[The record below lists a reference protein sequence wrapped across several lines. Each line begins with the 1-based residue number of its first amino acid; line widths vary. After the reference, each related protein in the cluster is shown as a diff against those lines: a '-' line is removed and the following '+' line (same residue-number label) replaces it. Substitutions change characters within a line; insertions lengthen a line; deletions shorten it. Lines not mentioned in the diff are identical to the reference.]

1 MTFSSASTSLCE
13 VDDVAA
19 IAAGTVGLRAGGGG
33 RAACWRVA
41 GAMAGASGALGAT
54 GAAVLAAAVAVG
66 LVLGKTLRAI
76 GRGLGSGTFGLV
88 AASAVHVD
96 NPEASKPKA
105 SAKLVAR
112 AVDRNALARA
122 DRVTA
127 LLRGESF
134 NR

>member
-1 MTFSSASTSLCE
+1 M
-13 VDDVAA
+13 
-19 IAAGTVGLRAGGGG
+19 
-33 RAACWRVA
+33 
-41 GAMAGASGALGAT
+41 GAV
-54 GAAVLAAAVAVG
+54 VLAAAAAAG
-66 LVLGKTLRAI
+66 LVLGTTLRAI
-76 GRGLGSGTFGLV
+76 GRGFGSGTFGLV

-96 NPEASKPKA
+96 NPEASTPRAKTPKA
-105 SAKLVAR
+105 ETRKASTRLVAR

>member
-1 MTFSSASTSLCE
+1 
-13 VDDVAA
+13 
-19 IAAGTVGLRAGGGG
+19 
-33 RAACWRVA
+33 
-41 GAMAGASGALGAT
+41 
-54 GAAVLAAAVAVG
+54 
-66 LVLGKTLRAI
+66 LVLGTTLRAI